1 MEGRSVTYCTYR
13 YDIPVDQLPVVTI
26 IVKLYLFVAVHDD
39 FPCKKLR
46 LKKKTP
52 KYAVE
57 EHLRTKHKKTKRG
70 TE

>member
-39 FPCKKLR
+39 FPCKKAAAQ
-46 LKKKTP
+46 KKNSKI
-52 KYAVE
+52 
-57 EHLRTKHKKTKRG
+57 RG
-70 TE
+70 RRAS